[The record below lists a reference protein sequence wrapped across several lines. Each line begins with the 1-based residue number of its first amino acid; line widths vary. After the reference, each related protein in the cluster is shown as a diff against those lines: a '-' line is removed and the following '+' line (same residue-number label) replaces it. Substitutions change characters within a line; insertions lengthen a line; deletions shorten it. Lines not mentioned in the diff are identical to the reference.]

1 MKQSDKEKE
10 ALRKN
15 FKQNNFLGS
24 EEYTEAV
31 VNYWLS
37 KIDSILEKKEKDIV
51 EMIEKR
57 ECFCN
62 DDRGAGLFKNG
73 HFQTCPQFNPNG
85 YGGVQEL

>member
-1 MKQSDKEKE
+1 MKLNTTEKE
-10 ALRKN
+10 VLREE

-51 EMIEKR
+51 EMLKAHYDEIKHE
-57 ECFCN
+57 EVGTGQ
-62 DDRGAGLFKNG
+62 DRTGELIGISYCIGLINKLN
-73 HFQTCPQFNPNG
+73 NK
-85 YGGVQEL
+85 